1 MRLELSRKAARDLD
15 EIGEYSVRVF
25 GADRAILY
33 LDVIEQALRQV
44 VAHPQIGLSRADL
57 GPRVRSYPAGEHR
70 IFYEAREDAAF
81 VIRLLHKAMDVERN
95 L

>member
-1 MRLELSRKAARDLD
+1 MRLELSRRAARDLD
-15 EIGEYSVRVF
+15 EIGEFSVREF

-33 LDVIEQALRQV
+33 LDTIEQALRQV
-44 VAHPQIGLSRADL
+44 MAHPQIGPLRVEL

-70 IFYEAREDAAF
+70 IFYEVRGDAAF
-81 VIRLLHKAMDVERN
+81 VIRLLHKAMDVEQH